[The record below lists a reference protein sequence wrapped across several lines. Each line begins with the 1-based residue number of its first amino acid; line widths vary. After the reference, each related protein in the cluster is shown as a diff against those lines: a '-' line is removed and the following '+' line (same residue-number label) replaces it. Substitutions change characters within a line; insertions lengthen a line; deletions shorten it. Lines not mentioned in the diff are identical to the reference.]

1 MKKMVEDLYLIL
13 SKERDVYQ
21 EAVQIAEE
29 KQSVIVNGE
38 LKELEKMTA
47 REQALVASLIKLE
60 NMRGKVLDDM
70 IRALQAEHINTLTDL
85 LPYLD
90 ESSKAKLGQVKN
102 ELSQSV
108 NSLKEKNEL
117 NGKLLEQS
125 LDLIHLNIELMNSL
139 EADGQY
145 TGKAVDSKAK
155 TKSSLFD
162 AKV

>member
-1 MKKMVEDLYLIL
+1 MKKMVEDLFLIL

-29 KQSVIVNGE
+29 KQSVIIDGK
-38 LKELEKMTA
+38 LKELEKMTQ

-60 NMRGKVLDDM
+60 NMRGKVLEDL
-70 IRALQAEHINTLTDL
+70 IRVLQAQSVNTLADL

-90 ESSKAKLGQVKN
+90 EASKNKLNLVKT
-102 ELSQSV
+102 ELSQAV
-108 NSLKEKNEL
+108 FKLKEKNEL

-125 LDLIHLNIELMNSL
+125 LDLIHLNIELMSSL

-145 TGKAVDSKAK
+145 TGSATDTK
-155 TKSSLFD
+155 TKNSIFD